1 MKARVC
7 GVALVSALLI
17 GGIVLTSCAP
27 RIDND
32 RKVEAIFI
40 KHLNKTAAKL
50 ALSPEQKVEFDRL
63 KEQIHQ
69 NFQEGRIKRHEII
82 EAIRKEAAQQNPD
95 ITKMTLLFQ
104 GFISD
109 EAQRIN
115 STFDLMLEFNK
126 KLDQSQRDKLTKIIS
141 DWVAHWH

>member
-17 GGIVLTSCAP
+17 VGIVLTSCAP